1 MWIYNKNMKKSFLI
15 ICLLFTASQINAEE
29 ISKAFMAKQESGEVI
44 YVNKVDFLQRSKSIF
59 SSERI
64 LEDSRVIYKYAAHGK
79 GDYDEYKD
87 ITFDIEAGMEEKN
100 GLLYPL
106 YSINS
111 VKNKDGKL
119 IVKYEKNFDYTK
131 QKIYYTISNSEG
143 KIVKN
148 FTFPIKGLTV
158 DGPTMIHFLKPFV
171 AHRSESAYRTFY
183 LISEKGQL
191 YRINIKDMG
200 IETLELPAGKV
211 KAVKLR
217 LIPELGLLTG
227 IAKSLI
233 PPTFVW
239 YSEQEPYNWLQYEGL
254 ETGVGS
260 AHIIAFTTT
269 RKTTM
274 LNF

>member
-1 MWIYNKNMKKSFLI
+1 MKKLFLI
-15 ICLLFTASQINAEE
+15 TCLLYAASQAHAEE

-44 YVNKVDFLQRSKSIF
+44 YINKVDSSQRSKSIF

-64 LEDSRVIYKYAAHGK
+64 LEDNRVIYKYAAHGK

-87 ITFDIEAGMEEKN
+87 ITFDIEAGMEEKD
-100 GLLYPL
+100 GLLYPI

-111 VKNKDGKL
+111 VKNKDGRL
-119 IVKYEKNFDYTK
+119 IAKYEKNFDYPK
-131 QKIYYTISNSEG
+131 QKIYYTISNVEE

-148 FTFPIKGLTV
+148 FIFPIKGLTV
-158 DGPTMIHFLKPFV
+158 DGPTMIHFLKTFA
-171 AHRSESAYRTFY
+171 AHRSESAYGTFY

-200 IETLELPAGKV
+200 IETLKLPMGKIT
-211 KAVKLR
+211 AIKLQ
-217 LIPELGLLTG
+217 LIPRLGLLTG

-239 YSEQEPYNWLQYEGL
+239 YSEKVPYNWLQYEGL

-260 AHIIAFTTT
+260 THIIAS
-269 RKTTM
+269 KTT
-274 LNF
+274 LQK